1 MEIKPTCSSK
11 SRIYAKT
18 VPCIPI
24 FNLESRLL
32 PLLLFPIFLP
42 ALLALVLAA
51 SDVLSGESDPSL
63 WIKLLV
69 GYDVIFTI
77 LSVLLFETVL
87 HAE

>member
-1 MEIKPTCSSK
+1 
-11 SRIYAKT
+11 
-18 VPCIPI
+18 
-24 FNLESRLL
+24 
-32 PLLLFPIFLP
+32 
-42 ALLALVLAA
+42 VLAA

>member
-1 MEIKPTCSSK
+1 
-11 SRIYAKT
+11 
-18 VPCIPI
+18 
-24 FNLESRLL
+24 
-32 PLLLFPIFLP
+32 
-42 ALLALVLAA
+42 
-51 SDVLSGESDPSL
+51 LSGESDPSL